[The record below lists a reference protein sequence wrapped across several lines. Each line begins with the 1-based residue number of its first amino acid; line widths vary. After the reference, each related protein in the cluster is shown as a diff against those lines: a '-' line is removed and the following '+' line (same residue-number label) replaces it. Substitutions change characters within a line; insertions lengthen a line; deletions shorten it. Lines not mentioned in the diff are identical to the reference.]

1 MNATQS
7 NVVVFDHHDPQ
18 KFQWAPTIGGE
29 CYWGRCKPTRKGGQG
44 AFQWAPTLGGE
55 CYRKSTEWQSL
66 YVIGFNG
73 HPPLGVNATGGHCAI
88 PGENHDEFQWASTLG
103 GECYRSASITARR
116 VSTCFNG
123 HPPLGVNATLYSQ
136 AALAIALFFIVS
148 MGTHP

>member
-1 MNATQS
+1 MLPKLSLRIQEVSSWCFNRHPPLGVNATQ
-7 NVVVFDHHDPQ
+7 NETHFY
-18 KFQWAPTIGGE
+18 FA
-29 CYWGRCKPTRKGGQG
+29 GRLYP
-44 AFQWAPTLGGE
+44 FQWAPTLGGE